1 MGLENLIY
9 KAERAAL
16 FIPMKKSVGNLIAVY
31 EYLTAWYV
39 EGIPKVFSEM
49 HSWRMRGNG
58 DKIHNGKAQFII
70 NEKNPLPSS

>member
-16 FIPMKKSVGNLIAVY
+16 FIPMKKSVGNLIAVH
-31 EYLTAWYV
+31 EYLTGWYV

-49 HSWRMRGNG
+49 HS
-58 DKIHNGKAQFII
+58 
-70 NEKNPLPSS
+70 